1 MLVYEVMCTCGF
13 KFFGTFVG
21 IFEMYEFSATIF
33 IKVSFI
39 KLLMRSF
46 YGKKLV
52 AYGFYS

>member
-39 KLLMRSF
+39 KLLM
-46 YGKKLV
+46 
-52 AYGFYS
+52 